1 MIQFTRLSGSRCVRL
16 VSRNK
21 RLCRS
26 HIRYYSAG
34 GGHLSKF
41 ISYVGLGSVFLGI
54 GYYIG
59 TRVYEKV
66 DSEVDDFKTSSTI
79 PLSKLSSPK
88 YANDEQFKQGL
99 DKILQVVGIENSN
112 YNEDVIKSH
121 SDTFFAT
128 HHPPKPDEQKPHIII
143 YPQSTQQVSEILKIA
158 NHYLIPVVA
167 NSGLTSLEGQN
178 WHTRGPNSISLS
190 FAHLNKIIKV
200 NPQDLDCQV
209 QAGVGWQELNEF
221 LQESESTKHL
231 IFGPDP
237 GMGATIAGMVSTSA
251 SGTNAYK
258 YGTMKENVINLTVVL
273 ADGTIVKTKQRP
285 RKSSAG
291 YDLTRLFIGAEGT
304 LGIITEIT
312 VKLHVKPIYE
322 YVSIAS
328 FPTIKD
334 AASTAEEIIN
344 KSGIQ
349 PNAIEILN
357 ETMVSFVNQSNSSS
371 SHKKFIEKPTL
382 FFKIGGTNKSSINE
396 QVELIKTISNKNN
409 LIKFETS
416 HDEETN
422 ETLWFARRLGLWSTF
437 EYGSKILKDDQDVQI
452 WTTDIAV
459 PISKLSTI
467 IGEINQDLNE
477 SGFNKQFSVMGH
489 IGDGNCHFLIL
500 YNSPD
505 YKKVSEIVDRMNER
519 AIKYEGTCTG
529 EHGIGVGK
537 RKYLPIELGETSI
550 DMMRSI
556 KLALDPNRILNP
568 DKIFKIDPHD
578 NLDELISH
586 GNIQEN
592 QGCC

>member
-1 MIQFTRLSGSRCVRL
+1 MFHLVRSRVILTTLKPKNARFYSSGTKRSGNL
-16 VSRNK
+16 VG
-21 RLCRS
+21 
-26 HIRYYSAG
+26 Y
-34 GGHLSKF
+34 
-41 ISYVGLGSVFLGI
+41 LGIASVFLGVGWYVGKNSI
-54 GYYIG
+54 
-59 TRVYEKV
+59 KPQ
-66 DSEVDDFKTSSTI
+66 EVKTSTI
-79 PLSKLSSPK
+79 PLDTLTTPK
-88 YANDEQFKQGL
+88 YADEVKFNQGL
-99 DKILQVVGIENSN
+99 AKILEIVGEENSN
-112 YNEDVIKSH
+112 QQSDVLKSH
-121 SDTFFAT
+121 ADTFFST
-128 HHPPKPDEQKPHIII
+128 HHPPKPDVQKPHTII
-143 YPQSTQQVSEILKIA
+143 YPQSTEQVSAILKIA
-158 NHYLIPVVA
+158 NEYSIPIVA

-178 WHTRGPNSISLS
+178 WHTRGPYSISLS
-190 FAHLNKIIKV
+190 FAHLNNILSI
-200 NPQDLDCQV
+200 NPQDLDCRV
-209 QAGVGWQELNEF
+209 QAGVGWQELDEF
-221 LQESESTKHL
+221 LQDSPETLHL
-231 IFGPDP
+231 MFGPDP

-285 RKSSAG
+285 RKSLAG

-312 VKLHVKPIYE
+312 VKLHVKPVFE
-322 YVSIAS
+322 FVSIAS

-334 AASTAEEIIN
+334 AAATAQEIIS

-357 ETMVSFVNQSNSSS
+357 ETMVSFVNQSSQST
-371 SHKKFIEKPTL
+371 KQFIEKPTL
-382 FFKIGGTNKSSINE
+382 FFKIGGTNEHAIDE
-396 QVELIKTISNKNN
+396 QVKLIKEISNRNH

-422 ETLWFARRLGLWSTF
+422 QVLWSARRQGLWSTF
-437 EYGSKILKDDQDVQI
+437 EYGLKILPDKEDVQI

-467 IGEINQDLNE
+467 IAEINQDLIE
-477 SGFNKQFSVMGH
+477 SGFDNKFSVMGH

-505 YKKVSEIVDRMNER
+505 YQKASDVVDRMNER

-529 EHGIGVGK
+529 EHGVGIGK

-556 KLALDPNRILNP
+556 KMALDPNRILNP
-568 DKIFKIDPHD
+568 DKVFKIDPLD
-578 NLDELISH
+578 NLDELITH
-586 GNIQEN
+586 GKVQEG

>member
-1 MIQFTRLSGSRCVRL
+1 MIQFTRLSGSRCARL

-34 GGHLSKF
+34 GGHPSKF

-258 YGTMKENVINLTVVL
+258 YGTMKENVVNLTVVL

-422 ETLWFARRLGLWSTF
+422 E
-437 EYGSKILKDDQDVQI
+437 IL
-452 WTTDIAV
+452 
-459 PISKLSTI
+459 
-467 IGEINQDLNE
+467 
-477 SGFNKQFSVMGH
+477 
-489 IGDGNCHFLIL
+489 
-500 YNSPD
+500 
-505 YKKVSEIVDRMNER
+505 
-519 AIKYEGTCTG
+519 
-529 EHGIGVGK
+529 
-537 RKYLPIELGETSI
+537 
-550 DMMRSI
+550 
-556 KLALDPNRILNP
+556 
-568 DKIFKIDPHD
+568 
-578 NLDELISH
+578 
-586 GNIQEN
+586 
-592 QGCC
+592 